1 MMSTAYLGLGT
12 NLGDREENLRRAN
25 EAIAAKMDVRKQS
38 SLYETAAWGYT
49 DQPDFLNQVVQVETD
64 LSPLRLLNFLKK
76 TELELGRVA
85 NFRYGPR
92 QIDLDIL
99 FFDDLVRNTS
109 RLQIP
114 HPRLAER
121 AFVLVPL
128 NEIAPGL
135 VHPLL
140 GKTVAKLLEE
150 LPDKTG
156 VRLCK

>member
-1 MMSTAYLGLGT
+1 MSIAYLGLGT
-12 NLGDREENLRRAN
+12 NLGDRKENLRRAIQ
-25 EAIAAKMDVRKQS
+25 AIASKMYVCKQS

-64 LSPLRLLNFLKK
+64 LTPLRLLNFLKK
-76 TELELGRVA
+76 TEIELGRIA

-99 FFDDLVRNTS
+99 FYDDLVKNTN

-128 NEIAPGL
+128 NEIAPDL
-135 VHPLL
+135 IHPVF
-140 GKTVAKLLEE
+140 GKTIAELLAE

>member
-1 MMSTAYLGLGT
+1 MSIAYLGLGT
-12 NLGDREENLRRAN
+12 NLGDRKENLRKAI
-25 EAIAAKMDVRKQS
+25 EAIALKMDIYQQS

-64 LSPLRLLNFLKK
+64 LTPLRLLNFLKR
-76 TELELGRVA
+76 TEVELGRVE

-99 FFDDLVRNTS
+99 FFDDLVKNTS

-135 VHPLL
+135 VHPVL
-140 GKTVAKLLEE
+140 GKTVAQLLAE
-150 LPDKTG
+150 LPDKAG
-156 VRLCK
+156 VKLCV

>member
-1 MMSTAYLGLGT
+1 MSIAYLGLGT
-12 NLGDREENLRRAN
+12 NLGDRKENLRKAI
-25 EAIAAKMDVRKQS
+25 EAIALKMDIYQQS

-64 LSPLRLLNFLKK
+64 LTPLRLLNFLKR
-76 TELELGRVA
+76 TEVELGRVE
-85 NFRYGPR
+85 NFKYGPR

-99 FFDDLVRNTS
+99 FFDDLVKNTI

-135 VHPLL
+135 VHPEL
-140 GKTVAKLLEE
+140 GKTVAQLLAE
-150 LPDKTG
+150 LPDKAG
-156 VRLCK
+156 VKLCV

>member
-1 MMSTAYLGLGT
+1 MSTAYLGLGT
-12 NLGDREENLRRAN
+12 NMGDRKENLRNALD
-25 EAIAAKMDVRKQS
+25 AIAEKMTVCERS

-49 DQPDFLNQVVQVETD
+49 DQPDFLNQVIKVETS
-64 LSPLRLLNFLKK
+64 LTPLRLLNFLKK
-76 TELELGRVA
+76 TEVELGRVA

-92 QIDLDIL
+92 QIDVDIL
-99 FFDDLVRNTS
+99 FYDDIVKNTG

-135 VHPLL
+135 RHPVLK
-140 GKTVAKLLEE
+140 KTVAELLAE
-150 LPDKTG
+150 LPDSSG
-156 VRLCK
+156 VRLWT